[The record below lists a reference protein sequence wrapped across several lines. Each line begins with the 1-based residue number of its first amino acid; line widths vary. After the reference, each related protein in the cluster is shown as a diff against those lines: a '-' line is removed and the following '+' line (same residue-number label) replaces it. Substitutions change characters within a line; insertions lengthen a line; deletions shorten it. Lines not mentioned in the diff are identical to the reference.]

1 MLSFTEPAVM
11 PAEADAYAD
20 ARAWS
25 DWTGTDTVKAAAIRR
40 SQDYIAAIYNHCWA
54 DEWSNDEA
62 PENVRFAIIEGAR
75 RELVSPGSLDPD
87 VTPGKIKERVRV
99 EGAVEVAYAIGKG
112 DAASQ
117 RPVIGIIDNLL
128 APLLKGAGF
137 GATVDILRV

>member
-1 MLSFTEPAVM
+1 MLSFTDSAVT

-25 DWTGTDTVKAAAIRR
+25 NWIGNETVKAAALRR
-40 SQDYIAAIYNHCWA
+40 SQDFIAATYNSRWR

-62 PENVRFAIIEGAR
+62 PDEVKYAIIEGAR

-87 VTPGKIKERVRV
+87 VVPGKIKERVRV
-99 EGAVEVAYAIGKG
+99 EGAVDVTYAVGKG
-112 DAASQ
+112 DAVSQ

-137 GATVDILRV
+137 GATVDVLRV